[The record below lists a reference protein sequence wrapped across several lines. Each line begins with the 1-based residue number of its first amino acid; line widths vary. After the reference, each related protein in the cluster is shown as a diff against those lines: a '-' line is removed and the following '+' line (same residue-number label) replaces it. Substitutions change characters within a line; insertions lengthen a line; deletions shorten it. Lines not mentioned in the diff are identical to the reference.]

1 MALRNVRNTWKMEV
15 SGKEKELIRD
25 ALSGSQ
31 AAFASLLSMYW
42 TDVYSF
48 LASRKL
54 SPEDAEDLCIETFSK
69 AFEKLGTYDSQYR
82 FKTWLIN
89 IAKHNHI
96 DFLRKNE
103 PLLSLFSEKIL
114 SDGWDIPAVAVGY
127 DTPETELINNQTIER
142 FAAALEYLSP
152 RYRQVMRMRYVD
164 DMSVAGISQALGI
177 SVSNV
182 KVILMRARRV
192 LMRGME

>member
-1 MALRNVRNTWKMEV
+1 MDGRNVHNTGEMEIN
-15 SGKEKELIRD
+15 GREKELIKA
-25 ALSGSQ
+25 ALDGSQ
-31 AAFASLLSMYW
+31 AAFAALLSMYW
-42 TDVYSF
+42 PDVYSF

-103 PLLSLFSEKIL
+103 PLLSLFSEKML
-114 SDGWDIPAVAVGY
+114 SDGDIPGGAVAY
-127 DTPETELINNQTIER
+127 DTPETELINNQAIER
-142 FAAALEYLSP
+142 FDAALEYLSP

-164 DMSVAGISQALGI
+164 DMPVAGISQALGI